1 MSAGGRVTLVGDSMP
16 TKVVRAALSA
26 HSRVTS
32 ARGMPAGQCHAK
44 AKVEGPEAWGFHSI
58 PLTPSEAYDVMA
70 AIEAAAKEVSDAEG

>member
-16 TKVVRAALSA
+16 TEVVRAALAA
-26 HSRVTS
+26 HSRATC
-32 ARGMPAGQCHAK
+32 ARGMAPGNSYAK
-44 AKVEGPEAWGFHSI
+44 ASLNGPEKWAFESI